1 MSKPVRLCG
10 DNMRFSVLMSLYDK
24 EKSAYLDECL
34 ESLASQTLQA
44 DEIVLVYDGPIN
56 KALKAVVDKWLSSL
70 PIKIV
75 ALKNNVGLGE
85 ALNEGMKHCS
95 FDYIMRMDTDDI
107 CKSNRFEL
115 QTKFME
121 MNPDTDISGS
131 CTYEFIGNKNNIV
144 SERKVPLTNDEIKKF
159 ARLKN
164 PFNHMTVIFKKSSI
178 QAVGGYQHHYL
189 MEDYNLWLRLLGNG
203 FKAGNLDVPLVLVR
217 VGADMLVRRRGIKYI
232 ASEYKLAQLKR
243 KTHFQ
248 NIFTSYYYFILRSI
262 PRLLPLWA
270 LKRIYDVTRK

>member
-121 MNPDTDISGS
+121 MNPDIDISGS

-178 QAVGGYQHHYL
+178 
-189 MEDYNLWLRLLGNG
+189 
-203 FKAGNLDVPLVLVR
+203 
-217 VGADMLVRRRGIKYI
+217 
-232 ASEYKLAQLKR
+232 
-243 KTHFQ
+243 
-248 NIFTSYYYFILRSI
+248 
-262 PRLLPLWA
+262 
-270 LKRIYDVTRK
+270 

>member
-1 MSKPVRLCG
+1 
-10 DNMRFSVLMSLYDK
+10 MRFSVLMSLYDK

-121 MNPDTDISGS
+121 
-131 CTYEFIGNKNNIV
+131 
-144 SERKVPLTNDEIKKF
+144 
-159 ARLKN
+159 
-164 PFNHMTVIFKKSSI
+164 
-178 QAVGGYQHHYL
+178 
-189 MEDYNLWLRLLGNG
+189 
-203 FKAGNLDVPLVLVR
+203 
-217 VGADMLVRRRGIKYI
+217 
-232 ASEYKLAQLKR
+232 
-243 KTHFQ
+243 
-248 NIFTSYYYFILRSI
+248 
-262 PRLLPLWA
+262 
-270 LKRIYDVTRK
+270 